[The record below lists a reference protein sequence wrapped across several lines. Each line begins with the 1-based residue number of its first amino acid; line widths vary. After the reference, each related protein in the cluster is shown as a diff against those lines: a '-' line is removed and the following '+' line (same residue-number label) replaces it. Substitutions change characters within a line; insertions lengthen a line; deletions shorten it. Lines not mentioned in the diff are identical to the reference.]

1 MPDVLEHTGR
11 LARRHAT
18 WARTRPL
25 LAAVAY
31 AAVLSVVGVLFIDK
45 PLALWLKADLDPHLF
60 GFFKV
65 LTDLGLGGVW
75 YVLVIGAWAV
85 CAVLAGLALTTT
97 AHETWRLR
105 ARSTL
110 YVLASLAASGV
121 VVQALKF
128 AFGRLRPRYLF
139 DQGLYGFQPFSG
151 ANSYPSGHSQVIWS
165 VMIAL
170 WFVYPRYRAAYVVM
184 ALLVAASRVAT
195 TVHFLSDAIMG
206 SVLAIVVA
214 IMVKTWF
221 ERDGRPSVRL
231 V

>member
-25 LAAVAY
+25 LAAVVY

-45 PLALWLKADLDPHLF
+45 PLALWLKANLDPHLF

-65 LTDLGLGGVW
+65 LTDLGLGGMW

-105 ARSTL
+105 ARSWL